1 MGWLFSGLGNVW
13 TGRLGDGL
21 VEGLLGWLDSSLVGW
36 VYGLK
41 DWLEFLG
48 LVGGMAE
55 LDSWLGS
62 VWAERLGWLGDIE

>member
-1 MGWLFSGLGNVW
+1 MGWSFSGLGNVW

-36 VYGLK
+36 VVYGLK

-55 LDSWLGS
+55 LDSWL
-62 VWAERLGWLGDIE
+62 VR